1 MANPTAPEP
10 HDGLDESGSVD
21 PGSRGDLSA
30 IPTFLRSRAG
40 GESAAVSPPGPAW
53 PVRRPAPADAQGPDP
68 AALRMAGIS
77 PRRLLQ
83 MVAIIAI
90 AWGVISFGRQVA
102 TASAASAHA
111 ASLRSANAQL
121 QDQVAA
127 MQRELA
133 LIQEHRYI
141 DQQARAYRLGSAH
154 EVPFSLEPGAPSLPP
169 DAPGSAANR
178 LGATVTTGSPLDHW
192 LELLFGPG

>member
-10 HDGLDESGSVD
+10 PNGLDESGSVD
-21 PGSRGDLSA
+21 AGAGGDLSA
-30 IPTFLRSRAG
+30 IPTFLRSRAPG
-40 GESAAVSPPGPAW
+40 DAAAPERSRLGW
-53 PVRRPAPADAQGPDP
+53 SVRRPVAVPAEVPDA

-83 MVAIIAI
+83 VVAIIAI
-90 AWGVISFGRQVA
+90 AWGVVSFGRQVA

-154 EVPFSLEPGAPSLPP
+154 EIPFSLEPGAPSLPP

-178 LGATVTTGSPLDHW
+178 LGATVATGSPLDHW